1 MTPADECKYRVE
13 RVPEGEVTTLY
24 HYTNEAGYSGILE
37 SEELRASMKAQNSK
51 DARFGDGQYLSNIAP
66 GTKTLSQLS
75 AAFIRVPWGGQRF
88 THYIEVDVSDLIV
101 MRSVERP
108 DVYVILND
116 GPLNIAGRIVGQGK
130 N

>member
-13 RVPEGEVTTLY
+13 QVPKGEVSTLY
-24 HYTNEAGYSGILE
+24 HYTNEAGYDGIIE
-37 SEELRASMKAQNSK
+37 SEELRASIKAHNPK
-51 DARFGDGQYLSNIAP
+51 DARFGDGQYLSDIVP
-66 GTKTLSQLS
+66 GTKRPGQLS
-75 AAFIRVPWGGQRF
+75 HAFIRVPWGGARF

-116 GPLNIAGRIVGQGK
+116 GPLGIANRIVSHGK